1 MIPFY
6 NSSGSSFF
14 SSFSSSFER
23 SKSFPIF
30 SAFLALVSIKSK
42 EFSDMMS
49 ISIAC
54 SLTSEMRYIKNVIAK
69 NTNGAASQMEYHSKE
84 ESNSPI
90 QNKTAIA
97 QLHKKNKREG
107 IAMIVLNF
115 VIRLLTVLNFRKKMT
130 SGNNM
135 TSTYII
141 NIQTGFPLN
150 LKRKTSQ
157 IISIISI

>member
-49 ISIAC
+49 IFIAC
-54 SLTSEMRYIKNVIAK
+54 SLTSEMRYL
-69 NTNGAASQMEYHSKE
+69 TNGVPFKRRIQFTDTKQN
-84 ESNSPI
+84 SNR
-90 QNKTAIA
+90 TIA
-97 QLHKKNKREG
+97 QKKQKRR
-107 IAMIVLNF
+107 NC
-115 VIRLLTVLNFRKKMT
+115 ND
-130 SGNNM
+130 S
-135 TSTYII
+135 
-141 NIQTGFPLN
+141 P
-150 LKRKTSQ
+150 
-157 IISIISI
+157 